1 MTMDAKTRVELT
13 IRHQEVD
20 RVAKG
25 ELVLDDQVLSAHY
38 NIPEVQFEHRWDF
51 AKELSLDLITHFP
64 RYIRDQGLPTMDLNL
79 PDLKQWAVHTDLFH
93 FYVLDGAFETG
104 LAHFG
109 FGDFCA
115 MVMTED
121 EELEDFVHHME
132 RINMESI
139 RKLADQ
145 GANGILLADD
155 VAIQQGMILRPEQFK
170 DAFLASMERQVDLI
184 RKLDLIPFFHSD
196 GNYLAIADDLVNAGF
211 SGLHCLDKMC
221 GVTLDALRRTE
232 KNCASGVIWTCT
244 TWRKPNIRRVWNKS
258 STTSSKTPDSKASF
272 WERTAGCS
280 RGWTFRLCERS
291 IKKRT
296 QEKTGEPPVFLCPL

>member
-1 MTMDAKTRVELT
+1 MTMDAKTRVEQT
-13 IRHQEVD
+13 ILHQEVD

-38 NIPEVQFEHRWDF
+38 NIPEVHFEHRWDF

-211 SGLHCLDKMC
+211 SGLHCIDKMC
-221 GVTLDALRRTE
+221 GVTLDALKEYRKKLCLWGHLDVYDMEQAQQPEGLEQIVDNIQQNTQFEGFILGTNSGLFKGMDLKALQKIHQETDAR
-232 KNCASGVIWTCT
+232 KN
-244 TWRKPNIRRVWNKS
+244 R
-258 STTSSKTPDSKASF
+258 
-272 WERTAGCS
+272 
-280 RGWTFRLCERS
+280 
-291 IKKRT
+291 
-296 QEKTGEPPVFLCPL
+296 